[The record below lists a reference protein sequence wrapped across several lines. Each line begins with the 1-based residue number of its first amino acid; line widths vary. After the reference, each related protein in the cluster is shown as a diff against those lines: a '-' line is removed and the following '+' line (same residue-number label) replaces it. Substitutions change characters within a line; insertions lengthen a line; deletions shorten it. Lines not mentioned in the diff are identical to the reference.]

1 MRRVAVVACFV
12 VLNLVPWAAKFAHGE
27 KPPRPGTV
35 RLEDV
40 KQIRRG
46 VDAWPLIIL
55 PKTPATERINA
66 TLKQLNAQMKGDLR
80 TCDAN
85 YRAWASSEGQYLH
98 GKTSTS
104 NDWIRSISVT
114 MTGPG
119 FLSLMATD
127 DYIFC
132 GGAHPNNDTA
142 AMVFDLQTGN
152 VVDWSKMIA
161 ASAGATVLSTSAAK
175 ETVVLPAL
183 RDLSVDTG
191 EADCRDVFESKQA
204 YVLWPDAQEGALMAV
219 PSGLPH
225 AAQACAVRLTV
236 TPQQARQMG
245 FSETLL
251 HALEEVDGPRQA
263 AKEQ

>member
-1 MRRVAVVACFV
+1 MRRMAAVACLV
-12 VLNLVPWAAKFAHGE
+12 VLTLVPLAAKIAYGE

-46 VDAWPLIIL
+46 VDAWPLITL

-66 TLKQLNAQMKGDLR
+66 TLKQLNEQMKGNLR

-98 GKTSTS
+98 GKSSTS

-132 GGAHPNNDTA
+132 GGPHPNNDTA
-142 AMVFDLQTGN
+142 AMVFDLQTGD
-152 VVDWSKMIA
+152 VVDWSKLIA
-161 ASAGATVLSTSAAK
+161 ASAGAKVLRGSAAK
-175 ETVVLPAL
+175 EMVILPAL

-191 EADCRDVFESKQA
+191 EAACRDDFDSKQA
-204 YVLWPDAQEGALMAV
+204 YVLWPDAQEGAMMAV

-225 AAQACAVRLTV
+225 AAQACAARLTV

-245 FSETLL
+245 FSQTLL
-251 HALEEVDGPRQA
+251 NAIKEANGPQQT